1 MTTVIIN
8 NNVRTQSTKQTVRN
22 VVDTFMKNYDSG
34 TIDLYMQ
41 NQNFSD
47 AHLVQFC
54 KAANINCSGMS
65 KDEKLTQ
72 VCAYLKKNRQGVI
85 DYIEMVGSSGELL
98 IAGMLAV
105 MTLLTLIVRQVNKFS
120 FMTSTS
126 FVGNDSADL
135 FVTCVTIMFIWCLC
149 NACRKHS
156 SDVKEYK
163 NSIQYLKGSWNNL
176 KTTYKRSKR
185 KRTSSVRRMAETA
198 KHVHNARTRA
208 QLAKTRKKMKS
219 CNSFL
224 GKLKRVLC
232 GGHTHVDLQKQA
244 EKLEQTLAAN
254 Q

>member
-8 NNVRTQSTKQTVRN
+8 NDVRTQSTKQTVRN
-22 VVDTFMKNYDSG
+22 VADTFLKHYDNG

-41 NQNFSD
+41 DQNFSD

-54 KAANINCSGMS
+54 KAANIKYSGMS
-65 KDEKLTQ
+65 KDEKLTK
-72 VCAYLKKNRQGVI
+72 VCDYLKKNRQGVI

-105 MTLLTLIVRQVNKFS
+105 MTLLTLIVRQVNKLS
-120 FMTSTS
+120 FMTSTL

-135 FVTCVTIMFIWCLC
+135 FVTFVTILFIWCIC
-149 NACRKHS
+149 NACRKHN

-163 NSIQYLKGSWNNL
+163 NSIQYLKGSWSNL

-185 KRTSSVRRMAETA
+185 KRTSSVRRMAQTA

-224 GKLKRVLC
+224 GKLKRVLF
-232 GGHTHVDLQKQA
+232 GGHTLDVLQKQA
-244 EKLEQTLAAN
+244 EKLEQQVAVN